1 MKALIKVEKNGITI
15 LIEKMKGINP
25 GDILEIQTEK
35 VYVSQK
41 DKKLFSNK
49 VVALA

>member
-1 MKALIKVEKNGITI
+1 MKALVKVEKNGITI
-15 LIEKMKGINP
+15 SKEALGVNEGQ
-25 GDILEIQTEK
+25 ILEIQTEK

-49 VVALA
+49 IITLQ